1 MALPFF
7 IHRKL
12 VCTGCLGRVAMQ
24 KTKLFSLL
32 KSLLSHNFRTLFLF
46 EVFYKMFAY
55 GFFTPL
61 LIWLAEV
68 SIDMAGLHYLSGSN
82 VGEWM
87 KSPYT
92 WLTLFV
98 VMLLLCAY
106 VLVDMAAVIICMD
119 CAKRGEYV
127 SGITLLWESIKS
139 VVRLFHWRN
148 LCMILYVLILLP
160 ILSLPFFTGYVT
172 SIKLPEFLNDT
183 IGRALRA
190 YWPLLLLSAAVVIV
204 AFRYVYAVFYY
215 VLEKKNF
222 LKSCLSSHYLIY
234 RVYTKD
240 LLRLFLWQITGYL
253 VYSILIA
260 VVIALVI
267 GISSLFGSGGFVHAV
282 MISLIEWIIDAVQV
296 LFSCMVVPLSTMF
309 LSLMFYQNKE
319 LIGEPVQQ
327 VTYKSRLHSFSRKK
341 KRIIMAVS
349 CLFLVILNLNN
360 IKQLTDGVLR
370 DSAQIAYE
378 TKITAHRGAS
388 ADYPEN
394 TMPAFEAAIDYGA
407 DWLEIDVQQTA
418 DGVLIVMHDS
428 NLYRTTGVDR
438 DIWEAS
444 YDEIKDL
451 DAGSYMGEEFC
462 DVRISTLE
470 EVLELCKGR
479 INLNIEL
486 KPTGHETDLVKQVVD
501 LIYEYEMADDCMLA
515 SMSYGALVEA
525 KEYAP
530 DIRTIYVMK
539 TVYGYFA
546 DLEDVDVFS
555 IKNTYITE
563 RIVESVHL
571 EGKLICAWTVNSLRT
586 MEKMIDMGV
595 DNLIT
600 DQPLRARQKVFE
612 MENSTIINEYV
623 QMLLSLFY

>member
-1 MALPFF
+1 
-7 IHRKL
+7 
-12 VCTGCLGRVAMQ
+12 MQ

-55 GFFTPL
+55 GVFTPI
-61 LIWLAEV
+61 LIWLAEM
-68 SIDMAGLHYLSGSN
+68 SIDMAGLHYLTGSN
-82 VGEWM
+82 MSDWL

-92 WLTLFV
+92 WLMLFV

-106 VLVDMAAVIICMD
+106 VLIDMAAVMICMD

-127 SGITLLWESIKS
+127 SGITLIWESVKS

-148 LCMILYVLILLP
+148 LVMILYILILVP
-160 ILSLPFFTGYVT
+160 VLSLPFFTGYVT
-172 SIKLPEFLNDT
+172 SIQLPEFISDT
-183 IGRALRA
+183 IGKALRE
-190 YWPLLLLSAAVVIV
+190 YWVLLLIAAIVVIV

-222 LKSCLSSHYLIY
+222 LRSCISSHYLIY

-240 LLRLFLWQITGYL
+240 LLRLFLWQVAGYL
-253 VYSILIA
+253 VYSLLVAFI
-260 VVIALVI
+260 IALVI
-267 GISSLFGSGGFVHAV
+267 GISSLFGSDGFVHAV
-282 MISLIEWIIDAVQV
+282 MISMIEVIIGAVQV
-296 LFSCMVVPLSTMF
+296 LFSCMVVPLSTIF

-319 LIGEPVQQ
+319 IIGESVQQ
-327 VTYKSRLHSFSRKK
+327 VTYKSRLHSFSRKR

-360 IKQLTDGVLR
+360 IKQLTEGALR
-370 DSAQIAYE
+370 DSAQLAYE

-438 DIWEAS
+438 NIWEVT

-451 DAGSYMGEEFC
+451 DAGSYMSEEFC

-479 INLNIEL
+479 IHLNIEL
-486 KPTGHETDLVKQVVD
+486 KPTGHETDFVKQVVD
-501 LIYEYEMADDCMLA
+501 LVHAYEMTDECMIA
-515 SMSYGALVEA
+515 SMSYGALVEV

-530 DIRTIYVMK
+530 DIQTIYVMK

-546 DLEDVDVFS
+546 DLEAVDVFS

-563 RIVESVHL
+563 RIVESIHL

-623 QMLLSLFY
+623 QMLLSLFHG